1 MQIQPL
7 EVIYVHDRL
16 IRPPGPKMMVCVE
29 PDLGFFFRINTK
41 GHWPASILIEKRRNP
56 FLHHDSY
63 LQCGELIE
71 LDEFV
76 VDEIL
81 DEKGLYGELDK
92 SYAAAICRTLDSVS
106 TIRKSD
112 TDAIRQCLGN

>member
-1 MQIQPL
+1 
-7 EVIYVHDRL
+7 
-16 IRPPGPKMMVCVE
+16 MMVCVE

-41 GHWPASILIEKRRNP
+41 GHWPASILIEMRSNP
-56 FLHHDSY
+56 FLRRDSY

-76 VDEIL
+76 IDEIL

-92 SYAAAICRTLDSVS
+92 SYAAVICRTLDSVS

-112 TDAIRQCLGN
+112 KDAIRQCLGN